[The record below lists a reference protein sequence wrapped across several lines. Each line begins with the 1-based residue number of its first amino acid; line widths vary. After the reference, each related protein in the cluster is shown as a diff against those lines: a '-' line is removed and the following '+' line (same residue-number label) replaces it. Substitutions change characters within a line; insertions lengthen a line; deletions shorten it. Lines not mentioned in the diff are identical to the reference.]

1 MDRES
6 IEGGKG
12 QRGSDDGLVMES
24 VVCDLVRYVT
34 VQGVIW
40 SDGDEEGWGDYISGP
55 CKCNIYVC
63 RV

>member
-6 IEGGKG
+6 IENGKG
-12 QRGSDDGLVMES
+12 QRGSDDGLVMAS

-40 SDGDEEGWGDYISGP
+40 SDGDEEGWGI
-55 CKCNIYVC
+55 I
-63 RV
+63 